1 MGSLNLLGVSLSL
14 AALGV
19 SAFLAI
25 YVLGT
30 NPRRLA
36 NRSFFALMMAFAWW
50 DACEAVE
57 RAFPPG
63 APSAAI
69 YPWAQGVWL
78 GIAAVPAALMQ
89 LALTHPETRP
99 WFRRSYLPLVYAPLL
114 GWAYLILGT
123 GHLISGVAE
132 GPFGPSAA
140 VGDAYLPLAAL
151 YAAWFY
157 VSVALFVGSWWR
169 IRGSPLR
176 RMQGV
181 VVVGLLVGSIPAGV
195 TEIFWPLINGFSTR
209 LGLGSVYTL
218 VWSVFLAFAIAR
230 YRYLVIEP
238 VTEPPAAAHARHPL
252 SRGLNYLVL
261 EPGRAAGMG
270 AFREIVS
277 STPGLCVTGLA
288 PSRVAGR
295 FGLERTPVL
304 WITRVTSEGRTVR
317 AESLDF
323 ELLHTVLKFLRENP
337 GTAVL
342 LDDLDYLA
350 SVDGFEAV
358 ARFLKRVANQASAS
372 GGTVIV
378 TAGRGT
384 LTAEQAALLEGCVDH
399 LLDVREFANGM
410 APAVAENALLFRSP
424 QEVPAALPA
433 AGVSRGLVVATDHP
447 SKVLRRFSEAF
458 GVLWIT
464 ERPEAGLS
472 CARPT
477 ALDTEAR
484 RAVSAHL
491 TAAPGG
497 VVVLLGLEQISLIA
511 GFPAVLAF
519 VKDVADLAALHGGR
533 VIATVTPGSL
543 GSRELAMFARRL
555 DTPLGPVVTGSP
567 FGGLSTAVPGS
578 RTPTRGP
585 VS

>member
-1 MGSLNLLGVSLSL
+1 M
-14 AALGV
+14 
-19 SAFLAI
+19 SAFLAV

-36 NRSFFALMMAFAWW
+36 SRSFFALMMTFVWW
-50 DACEAVE
+50 DACEAVA
-57 RAFPPG
+57 RAMPDG
-63 APSAAI
+63 APATAI

-78 GIAAVPAALMQ
+78 GISAVPASLMQ
-89 LALTHPETRP
+89 LAVTSPETRP
-99 WFRRSYLPLVYAPLL
+99 WFRRGLLVLVYAPLA
-114 GWAYLILGT
+114 GWAYLIFGT
-123 GHLISGVAE
+123 GHLISGVTA
-132 GPFGPSAA
+132 GALGPSAV
-140 VGDAYLPLAAL
+140 VGDLYLPLAAL

-157 VSVALFVGSWWR
+157 ASVAMFVGIWWR

-181 VVVGLLVGSIPAGV
+181 VVLGLLVGSVPAGV
-195 TEIFWPLINGFSTR
+195 TEIFWPLLDGFNTR
-209 LGLGSVYTL
+209 VGLGSVYTL

-238 VTEPPAAAHARHPL
+238 VVEPAAASPPGHPL
-252 SRGLNYLVL
+252 SRGMNYLVL

-277 STPGLCVTGLA
+277 TTPGLCVTGLA
-288 PSRVAGR
+288 PSLVARR
-295 FGLERTPVL
+295 FGLERTPVV
-304 WITRVTSEGRTVR
+304 WITRAASGERTVR

-350 SVDGFEAV
+350 AVVGFDAV

-372 GGTVIV
+372 NGTVIV
-378 TAGRGT
+378 TAGRET
-384 LTAEQAALLEGCVDH
+384 LTPDQRALLEGCVDH
-399 LLDVREFANGM
+399 LL
-410 APAVAENALLFRSP
+410 
-424 QEVPAALPA
+424 EVPETVNGAMPA
-433 AGVSRGLVVATDHP
+433 AQADLLVLRTPQDVPVALSVAGVDRGLVVTTEHP
-447 SKVLRRFSEAF
+447 SKARRRFGETF
-458 GVLWIT
+458 EILWVT
-464 ERPEAGLS
+464 EHPEAGLR

-484 RAVSAHL
+484 RAVSSHL
-491 TAAPGG
+491 VAGTGGG
-497 VVVLLGLEQISLIA
+497 VVFAGLDQLVLLA
-511 GFPAVLAF
+511 GFPATLAF
-519 VKDVADLAALHGGR
+519 VKDVVDLAAIHGGR
-533 VIATVTPGSL
+533 VVAAATPGALSP
-543 GSRELAMFARRL
+543 REVAMFGRRL
-555 DTPLGPVVTGSP
+555 DVPAGSTVTGSLL
-567 FGGLSTAVPGS
+567 GGLSTGVPGS

>member
-1 MGSLNLLGVSLSL
+1 MNLLGVALSL
-14 AALGV
+14 GALAV
-19 SAFLAI
+19 SAFLAV

-50 DACEAVE
+50 DACEAIA
-57 RAFPPG
+57 RAIPDG
-63 APSAAI
+63 APAATI

-78 GIAAVPAALMQ
+78 GISAVPAALMQ
-89 LALTHPETRP
+89 LALTYPETRP
-99 WFRRSYLPLVYAPLL
+99 WIRRRLLPLVYLPVL
-114 GWAYLILGT
+114 GWAYLVFGT
-123 GHLISGVAE
+123 GHLISGETPGAL
-132 GPFGPSAA
+132 GPSAV
-140 VGDAYLPLAAL
+140 VGDLYLPLALL

-157 VSVALFVGSWWR
+157 VSVALFVANWWR
-169 IRGSPLR
+169 VRGSPLR

-181 VVVGLLVGSIPAGV
+181 VVLGLLVGSIPAGV
-195 TEIFWPLINGFSTR
+195 TEIFWPLIDGFRTR
-209 LGLGSVYTL
+209 VGLGSVYTL

-230 YRYLVIEP
+230 YRYLAIEP
-238 VTEPPAAAHARHPL
+238 VTETSSAARARHPL

-261 EPGRAAGMG
+261 EPGRASGMG

-277 STPGLCVTGLA
+277 TTPGLCVTGLA
-288 PSRVAGR
+288 PSRVARR
-295 FGLERTPVL
+295 FGLERTPVV
-304 WITRVTSEGRTVR
+304 WITRVTSADRTVR

-350 SVDGFEAV
+350 AVDGFDAV

-372 GGTVIV
+372 NGTVIA

-384 LTAEQAALLEGCVDH
+384 LSPEQVALLEGCVDH
-399 LLDVREFANGM
+399 VLDVSEALNG
-410 APAVAENALLFRSP
+410 APSP
-424 QEVPAALPA
+424 QRDNAFVIRPPEDVPLALAA
-433 AGVSRGLVVATDHP
+433 AGVRGGLVVTTEHP
-447 SKVLRRFSEAF
+447 SKASRRFGGSFEI
-458 GVLWIT
+458 LWIT
-464 ERPEAGLS
+464 EHPEAGSL

-477 ALDTEAR
+477 ALDTEVR
-484 RAVSAHL
+484 RAVS
-491 TAAPGG
+491 TRFSSAPGG
-497 VVVLLGLEQISLIA
+497 VVVLAGLEQLALVA

-519 VKDVADLAALHGGR
+519 VKDVSDLAALHGGR
-533 VIATVTPGSL
+533 VIAVATPGA
-543 GSRELAMFARRL
+543 LAPRDVARLARRL
-555 DTPLGPVVTGSP
+555 DVPAGASLTGSLL
-567 FGGLSTAVPGS
+567 GGLSTAAPGS

>member
-1 MGSLNLLGVSLSL
+1 M
-14 AALGV
+14 AFGV
-19 SAFLAI
+19 SAYLAV

-36 NRSFFALMMAFAWW
+36 NRSFFALMMTFVWW
-50 DACEAVE
+50 DVCEAIE
-57 RAFPPG
+57 RAIPAG
-63 APSAAI
+63 AAASAV
-69 YPWAQGVWL
+69 YPWSQGVWM
-78 GIAAVPAALMQ
+78 GISAVPAALIQ
-89 LALTHPETRP
+89 LGLTYPETPP
-99 WFRRSYLPLVYAPLL
+99 WFRRWMLVLIYAPVAV
-114 GWAYLILGT
+114 WAYLIFGT
-123 GHLISGVAE
+123 SHLISGVA
-132 GPFGPSAA
+132 PSFFGPSE
-140 VGDAYLPLAAL
+140 VIGDLYLPLVLL

-157 VSVALFVGSWWR
+157 VGVGLFIGTLWR
-169 IRGSPLR
+169 LRGSSLR

-181 VVVGLLVGSIPAGV
+181 VVLGLLAGSIPAGV
-195 TEIFWPLINGFSTR
+195 TEMFWPLIDGYNTR

-238 VTEPPAAAHARHPL
+238 VTEPPAPARARHPL

-277 STPGLCVTGLA
+277 TTPGLCVTGLA
-288 PSRVAGR
+288 PSRVARR

-304 WITRVTSEGRTVR
+304 WITRVSSQDRTVR

-323 ELLHTVLKFLRENP
+323 ELLHTALKFLRENP

-372 GGTVIV
+372 NGTVIA

-384 LTAEQAALLEGCVDH
+384 LTSEQVALLAGCVDH
-399 LLDVREFANGM
+399 LLEVGDTAGGGLS
-410 APAVAENALLFRSP
+410 PLQDNAFLFRGL
-424 QEVPAALPA
+424 QEAASALPA
-433 AGVSRGLVVATDHP
+433 LGVSRGLVVTTDHP
-447 SKVLRRFSEAF
+447 VKVQRRFGPAF
-458 GVLWIT
+458 GILWVT
-464 ERPEAGLS
+464 EHPETGFV

-491 TAAPGG
+491 ASAPDG
-497 VVVLLGLEQISLIA
+497 VVVLAGLEQLALVA

-519 VKDVADLAALHGGR
+519 VKDVSDLASLRGGR
-533 VIATVTPGSL
+533 VIASATPGAL
-543 GSRELAMFARRL
+543 GPREVAMLARRL
-555 DTPLGPVVTGSP
+555 DVPAPPVLTGSP
-567 FGGLSTAVPGS
+567 PAGLSTGVPGS